1 MVKIIAIANTDSDL
15 RLIGSLLLDSF
26 PFALIIT
33 AHSGN
38 EGNQKAQSENP
49 DLIVINLKVPDEE
62 GFNSWKFIKTDAR
75 LEHVPVI
82 IITPSAMIAKN
93 QAKFVNIKAES
104 YISAPYDEY
113 ELKTQVTA
121 LLGLVKPEETAQN
134 VDKQSGSMVTAKALQ
149 MEKELEAQKAIEKKL
164 LQLNKEL
171 ENSRL
176 ASLNLLEDLKME
188 ISERNLAEGLM
199 HQSEED
205 LFTLINSMTDI
216 VCFKDGFGRWLVAN
230 EYDLNLFGLANIDYK
245 GKKDSEL
252 AEYSAFYREAFL
264 NCEESDEKA
273 WQRGLP
279 TRSDEIIPLPDGTSL
294 IFDVVKIPSFDS
306 EGKRKGLVVVG
317 RDITER
323 KRSEMELKKLS
334 HIVEQ
339 SPDSIMLTN
348 VNGIIEYVN
357 PALCELS
364 GYPADELIGKNP
376 RLLRSGNYT
385 EQDSQIFLETI
396 LSGKKW
402 SGEFRSRTKKGEIYW
417 EHATISPIKNDSG
430 KTTHF
435 LSIKEDI
442 TTKKHTDNIQKVLF
456 NISKQAFISNDID
469 QLLEFVKDELHSL
482 VDTSNFLVAFYNEDD
497 GMLTSAFRTDE
508 KDKYTTWPA
517 EKSLTGYVVKHN
529 KPLMLTHEKFQELAQ
544 TGEVEL
550 VGAAAQIWLGVPL
563 TVNGRPYGAIVI
575 QDYKNPNA
583 YDQNDFKMLEF
594 IGSQLS
600 LTIQRQKTYAELKE
614 ALAKADAGNNL
625 KSAFINNISHE
636 IRTPLNGIIGFSEM
650 ILNPDSSYEDNE
662 MCYGVIKK
670 SSKRLINTVN
680 GYVDISLL
688 VTGTMETSKRPINID
703 QLLLEIYGEF
713 SDPCKQKNI
722 ELVLDKPTQKD
733 ALILKTDSDKIHKI
747 AAHLLD
753 NAVKYIETGS
763 ITIGYERKDDDIVF
777 FVKDTGP
784 GIKPENIGKIYDAFM
799 SFEPNTTKRQEGSG
813 LGLAIAFGMV
823 GLLGG
828 KIWVESKNGFG
839 ATFYFSLPF
848 SENPIIPVK
857 PVSETQKAESA
868 STPLILIAEDDDSNF
883 KYTEIVLQ
891 YASYKVMR
899 AENGAEA
906 VTCCRNHP
914 EIRVVLMDIKM
925 PMVDGFEATKQIRV
939 FRPDLPIIALTAH
952 VTSEDE
958 NKAFAAGCTDY
969 ITKPVSKAKLIEIIK
984 TSVN

>member
-1 MVKIIAIANTDSDL
+1 
-15 RLIGSLLLDSF
+15 
-26 PFALIIT
+26 
-33 AHSGN
+33 
-38 EGNQKAQSENP
+38 
-49 DLIVINLKVPDEE
+49 
-62 GFNSWKFIKTDAR
+62 
-75 LEHVPVI
+75 
-82 IITPSAMIAKN
+82 
-93 QAKFVNIKAES
+93 
-104 YISAPYDEY
+104 
-113 ELKTQVTA
+113 
-121 LLGLVKPEETAQN
+121 
-134 VDKQSGSMVTAKALQ
+134 
-149 MEKELEAQKAIEKKL
+149 
-164 LQLNKEL
+164 
-171 ENSRL
+171 
-176 ASLNLLEDLKME
+176 
-188 ISERNLAEGLM
+188 
-199 HQSEED
+199 
-205 LFTLINSMTDI
+205 
-216 VCFKDGFGRWLVAN
+216 
-230 EYDLNLFGLANIDYK
+230 
-245 GKKDSEL
+245 
-252 AEYSAFYREAFL
+252 
-264 NCEESDEKA
+264 
-273 WQRGLP
+273 
-279 TRSDEIIPLPDGTSL
+279 
-294 IFDVVKIPSFDS
+294 
-306 EGKRKGLVVVG
+306 
-317 RDITER
+317 
-323 KRSEMELKKLS
+323 
-334 HIVEQ
+334 
-339 SPDSIMLTN
+339 
-348 VNGIIEYVN
+348 
-357 PALCELS
+357 LCELS

-583 YDQNDFKMLEF
+583 YDQSDFKMLEF

-722 ELVLDKPTQKD
+722 ELVLDKPIQKD

-857 PVSETQKAESA
+857 PVSETQKAES
-868 STPLILIAEDDDSNF
+868 SSIPLILIAEDDDSNF